1 MGAGA
6 PQLRNGM
13 AKSKQR
19 VDQLL
24 VERGLAESR
33 SLAQRM
39 VMAGQVRAAGE
50 LVHKPSQTV
59 ALNATLEVEGGPKYV
74 SRAGEK
80 LQAGLQA
87 FEIRP
92 KARICAD
99 VGSSTGG
106 FTDCLLQKGAQRV
119 YAIDVGKGQ
128 LHWKLRQDARVTIL
142 ENTNARYLDE
152 LPEAVSLI
160 TIDVSFI
167 SLLRILPQAA
177 KWLEPQG
184 EMVVLV
190 KPQFE
195 AGPEKVGKGGIVKD
209 PAVHREVLEAITQ
222 GASELGLYTHGIIR
236 SPVLG
241 AKGNQEYL
249 AWLRPVEG
257 AASFEALI
265 QSALLPDGGED
276 SSGGD
281 DPDGRVD
288 AG

>member
-1 MGAGA
+1 
-6 PQLRNGM
+6 M

-33 SLAQRM
+33 TLAQRM
-39 VMAGQVRAAGE
+39 VMAGQVRAGGE
-50 LVHKPSQTV
+50 LVHKSSETV
-59 ALNATLEVEGGPKYV
+59 ATDVLLEVEGGPRYV

-80 LQAGLQA
+80 LEAALEA
-87 FEIRP
+87 FTISPED
-92 KARICAD
+92 RICAD

-106 FTDCLLQKGAQRV
+106 FTDCLLQRGAKRV

-128 LHWKLRQDARVTIL
+128 LHWKLRQDNRIAIL
-142 ENTNARYLDE
+142 EGTNARYLDE
-152 LPEAVSLI
+152 LPEAVSLV

-167 SLLRILPQAA
+167 SVIRILAQAP
-177 KWLEPQG
+177 KWLDEHG
-184 EMVVLV
+184 EMVVLI

-195 AGPEKVGKGGIVKD
+195 AGRGKVGKGGIVKD
-209 PAVHREVLEAITQ
+209 PLIHKEVLERVSQ
-222 GASELGLYTHGIIR
+222 GASELGLYTHGLIR

-249 AWLRPVEG
+249 AWLRLNQGEVPSEK
-257 AASFEALI
+257 LI
-265 QSALLPDGGED
+265 ESVLSADGED
-276 SSGGD
+276 E
-281 DPDGRVD
+281 